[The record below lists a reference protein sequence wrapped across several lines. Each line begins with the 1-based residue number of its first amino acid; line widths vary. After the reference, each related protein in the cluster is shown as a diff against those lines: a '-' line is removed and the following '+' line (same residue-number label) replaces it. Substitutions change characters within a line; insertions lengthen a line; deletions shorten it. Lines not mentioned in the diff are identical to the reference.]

1 MPPKQS
7 RHTTLTNF
15 DNIIDAKLNIDE
27 LIEAAKKKGKTKIR
41 IKVDGKEL
49 EINVKE
55 NKDSIWKKLLK
66 IGVGTAA
73 VAGAGALAYY
83 GYKNKDDL
91 MKAVKDYYNTGKT
104 KVKEMGDNIKDYA
117 NEKYENA
124 KYYWNNPDEFIR
136 DTPFLRNARDF
147 YYNTHD
153 RIFGFESWIKDDF
166 DKLRRDIENKKPIDI
181 EFLKRNINDLTDAAC
196 FNPGAEDGF
205 DEFKYQQFK
214 PIIEDTLK
222 NAMKYEKYQ
231 SGAETAGMYDFD
243 ITKQDLLNNL
253 DFLNKIWYDLVRPM
267 R

>member
-1 MPPKQS
+1 MPPKRS
-7 RHTTLTNF
+7 HHTTTTNF

-27 LIEAAKKKGKTKIR
+27 LIEAARKKGKSKIK

-49 EINVKE
+49 EINVKD
-55 NKDSIWKKLLK
+55 NKDTIWKKLLK

-73 VAGAGALAYY
+73 VAGAAGLAYY

-91 MKAVKDYYNTGKT
+91 MKAVKDYYNIGKT
-104 KVKEMGDNIKDYA
+104 KVKEMGADIKNYV
-117 NEKYENA
+117 NEKIDDA
-124 KYYWNNPDEFIR
+124 KFYWNNPDEFIR

-166 DKLRRDIENKKPIDI
+166 NKIRRDIENKKPIDI
-181 EFLKRNINDLTDAAC
+181 EFLKRNIDYLIDAAC
-196 FNPGAEDGF
+196 DDPNSESYV
-205 DEFKYQQFK
+205 DEFKYQQLK
-214 PIIEDTLK
+214 PIIEDTLN

-231 SGAETAGMYDFD
+231 SGAETGGMYDFE
-243 ITKQDLLNNL
+243 ITKQDLLGNL
-253 DFLNKIWYDLVRPM
+253 DFLTKVWYDFVRPM